1 MFKAL
6 DFCSRII
13 KIEFMKQKNRSIIW
27 LAKRYLRGQ
36 RAFFINRSHLLT
48 LIGLTLGVTGL
59 LCVSSVMNGL
69 RTDIQERITGT
80 LSEIKISRPEGAPF
94 SEYEKMVDK
103 LNQEGYLAAPVVR
116 NELVIIKEGK
126 LSPTLSMGI
135 DPEKHSQ
142 ISSVVQPKEIND
154 SSKFQGLLAGNI
166 QTNEFIEGG
175 IALGIGLATS
185 LNVGIGDEIELL
197 SPVFNIPSAF
207 GMLPRVRTLKVA
219 AIFTTGMPEYDET
232 YSFIPLSIAQ
242 FFSGYTDEIDYIEVK
257 TGAFSNP
264 QRATRKIKALFP
276 EFEVED
282 WSAYDPSL
290 YSSIRFEKN
299 LMFLIMLFMYIIASF
314 NLIGNLWKTI
324 TRKKKELGLLK
335 AFGYK
340 ESELG
345 TLFLYQALFLATLGI
360 ALGLII
366 ATVLLLIQQQYGIIS
381 MDLGTAGLSALPV
394 KFATSDYLMVIIFS
408 YVVTF
413 LSVILPLRKLKNI
426 NPVELIRQTA

>member
-185 LNVGIGDEIELL
+185 LNVGIGD
-197 SPVFNIPSAF
+197 
-207 GMLPRVRTLKVA
+207 
-219 AIFTTGMPEYDET
+219 
-232 YSFIPLSIAQ
+232 
-242 FFSGYTDEIDYIEVK
+242 
-257 TGAFSNP
+257 
-264 QRATRKIKALFP
+264 
-276 EFEVED
+276 
-282 WSAYDPSL
+282 
-290 YSSIRFEKN
+290 
-299 LMFLIMLFMYIIASF
+299 
-314 NLIGNLWKTI
+314 
-324 TRKKKELGLLK
+324 
-335 AFGYK
+335 
-340 ESELG
+340 
-345 TLFLYQALFLATLGI
+345 
-360 ALGLII
+360 
-366 ATVLLLIQQQYGIIS
+366 
-381 MDLGTAGLSALPV
+381 
-394 KFATSDYLMVIIFS
+394 
-408 YVVTF
+408 
-413 LSVILPLRKLKNI
+413 
-426 NPVELIRQTA
+426 